1 MAGASTVQAVVGTV
15 IAILVVITLSLA
27 VYLLWMKAQGKPSN
41 SVLRHS
47 QRDRVISKLENEVH
61 IILQVRYWPPKR
73 VICLGVFS
81 TLRCLSKDDH
91 LPRIL
96 YIALSVTPATFKKSY
111 FKTVKIIMN

>member
-1 MAGASTVQAVVGTV
+1 MAGASIVQAVVGTV

-47 QRDRVISKLENEVH
+47 QRSRVISKLENEVH

-73 VICLGVFS
+73 VVCLGVFS
-81 TLRCLSKDDH
+81 TLRYLSKDDH

-96 YIALSVTPATFKKSY
+96 YIALSVTLATFKKVIL
-111 FKTVKIIMN
+111 KLLKLL